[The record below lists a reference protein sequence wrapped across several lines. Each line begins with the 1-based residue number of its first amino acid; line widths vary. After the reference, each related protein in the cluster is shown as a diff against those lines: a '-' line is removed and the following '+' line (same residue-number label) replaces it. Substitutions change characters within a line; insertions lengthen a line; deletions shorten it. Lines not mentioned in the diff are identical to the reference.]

1 MIRHVRQKHTCIS
14 CSKEPSAT
22 CSCNTP
28 RCSPSETE
36 QNIRLY
42 PSSLGPKLDCQIQPS
57 PPLRTDDDHIKSL
70 IKYYRIRVFDYCP
83 VLSEG
88 RGKNFPN
95 YDLERSDRS
104 RLIHQGNPSVESML
118 FAICAISSLHQ
129 GQDPAAEAYF
139 SREDTLVREA
149 TVKTYPLEYLLAN
162 ILMVRV
168 SSIVTGMVIRK
179 SVSN

>member
-1 MIRHVRQKHTCIS
+1 M
-14 CSKEPSAT
+14 EPSAT
-22 CSCNTP
+22 CSGDTP
-28 RCSPSETE
+28 RCSTCETE
-36 QNIRLY
+36 QNICLY
-42 PSSLGPKLDCQIQPS
+42 PSSLGPKQESQAQRLLKS
-57 PPLRTDDDHIKSL
+57 PPLRTDDDHVKSL
-70 IKYYRIRVFDYCP
+70 VRYYRVHVFDYCP
-83 VLSEG
+83 VLPEG
-88 RGKNFPN
+88 RGKNLPN
-95 YDLERSDRS
+95 HDLEPSDRS
-104 RLIHQGNPSVESML
+104 RLIHQGKPSVESML